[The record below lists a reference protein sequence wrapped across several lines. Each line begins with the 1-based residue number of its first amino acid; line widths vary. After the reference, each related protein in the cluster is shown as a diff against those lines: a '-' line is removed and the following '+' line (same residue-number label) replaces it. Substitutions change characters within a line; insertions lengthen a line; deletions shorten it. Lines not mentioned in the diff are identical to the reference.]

1 MEKVI
6 FTDPET
12 NEKIEFFVIE
22 QTQINGTKYLLV
34 AEDDAEDSPA
44 YILEEIEDDDN
55 DIVYSFVEDDES
67 LESLG
72 KIFAELLDDADVIY

>member
-44 YILEEIEDDDN
+44 YILEEVEDDDN
-55 DIVYSFVEDDES
+55 DIVYSFVEDDDS

-72 KIFAELLDDADVIY
+72 KIFAELLEDADVIY

>member
-12 NEKIEFFVIE
+12 NEEIEFFVIE

-72 KIFAELLDDADVIY
+72 KIFAELLDDADIIY

>member
-12 NEKIEFFVIE
+12 NDKIEFFVIE

-34 AEDDAEDSPA
+34 AEDETDDGTA
-44 YILEEIEDDDN
+44 YILEELADDEN
-55 DIVYSFVEDDES
+55 DIVYSFVEDDDR
-67 LESLG
+67 LEALG

>member
-6 FTDPET
+6 FTDPEI

-55 DIVYSFVEDDES
+55 DIVYSFVEDDDS
-67 LESLG
+67 LEALG

>member
-12 NEKIEFFVIE
+12 NEKVEFFVIE

-34 AEDDAEDSPA
+34 AEDETDDGTA
-44 YILEEIEDDDN
+44 YILEELEDDEN
-55 DIVYSFVEDDES
+55 DIVYSFVEDDDR
-67 LESLG
+67 LEALG

>member
-12 NEKIEFFVIE
+12 NEKIDFFVIE

-34 AEDDAEDSPA
+34 AEDETDDGAA
-44 YILEEIEDDDN
+44 YILEELADDDT
-55 DIVYSFVEDDES
+55 DIVYSFVEDDDR
-67 LESLG
+67 LEALG

>member
-12 NEKIEFFVIE
+12 NEEIEFYVIE

-44 YILEEIEDDDN
+44 YILEELADEDD
-55 DIVYSFVEDDES
+55 DIVYSFVEDDDR

>member
-12 NEKIEFFVIE
+12 NEEIEFFVIE

>member
-44 YILEEIEDDDN
+44 YILEELADEDD
-55 DIVYSFVEDDES
+55 DIVYSFVEDDDR